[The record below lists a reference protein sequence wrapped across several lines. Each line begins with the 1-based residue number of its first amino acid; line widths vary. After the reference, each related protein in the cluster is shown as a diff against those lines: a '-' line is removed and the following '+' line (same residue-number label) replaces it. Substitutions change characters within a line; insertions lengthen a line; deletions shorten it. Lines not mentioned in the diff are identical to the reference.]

1 MNVHIATVYEGKK
14 PYEKKKDD
22 NIEGPSQCYTCGES
36 FDSQILV
43 KEHLIEKHKSS
54 RNEHYGKIRS
64 HQCHVCKAMFESEEK
79 KSYHRCILN
88 SKSEQTSDQVLKRKN
103 IPKNSSESNKKE
115 QKKIACKKYA
125 AHPSTCQI
133 FSQLDFGL
141 YWGWIEAGPKLFDI
155 IWSLRG

>member
-1 MNVHIATVYEGKK
+1 MNVHIATVYEEKK
-14 PYEKKKDD
+14 AYKKKKDD
-22 NIEGPSQCYTCGES
+22 NIEGPSQCYICGES

-88 SKSEQTSDQVLKRKN
+88 SKSEQTSDQVLKRKKRRN
-103 IPKNSSESNKKE
+103 IPKNSSESNKNE
-115 QKKIACKKYA
+115 PEYFACKKCSKHYNDRA
-125 AHPSTCQI
+125 NLRRHFRVSRACI
-133 FSQLDFGL
+133 FDLKEFS
-141 YWGWIEAGPKLFDI
+141 
-155 IWSLRG
+155 

>member
-14 PYEKKKDD
+14 PYKKKKDD
-22 NIEGPSQCYTCGES
+22 NIEGPFQCYICGES

-54 RNEHYGKIRS
+54 RKEHYGKIRS

-88 SKSEQTSDQVLKRKN
+88 SKSEQTSDQVLKRKKGATFQR
-103 IPKNSSESNKKE
+103 IPQNPIKK
-115 QKKIACKKYA
+115 KKKSLHAKYVA
-125 AHPSTCQI
+125 
-133 FSQLDFGL
+133 
-141 YWGWIEAGPKLFDI
+141 KI
-155 IWSLRG
+155 IMIRQT

>member
-22 NIEGPSQCYTCGES
+22 NIEGPSQCYICGES

-54 RNEHYGKIRS
+54 RKEHYGKIRS

-79 KSYHRCILN
+79 KSYHRCRLN
-88 SKSEQTSDQVLKRKN
+88 SKSEQTSDQVLKRK
-103 IPKNSSESNKKE
+103 KKGQHSKE
-115 QKKIACKKYA
+115 
-125 AHPSTCQI
+125 
-133 FSQLDFGL
+133 F
-141 YWGWIEAGPKLFDI
+141 
-155 IWSLRG
+155 LRIQ

>member
-14 PYEKKKDD
+14 PYKKKKDD
-22 NIEGPSQCYTCGES
+22 NIEGPFQCYICGES

-54 RNEHYGKIRS
+54 RKEHYGKIRS

-88 SKSEQTSDQVLKRKN
+88 SKSEQTSDQVLKRKKRGN

-115 QKKIACKKYA
+115 KKVCM
-125 AHPSTCQI
+125 QNM
-133 FSQLDFGL
+133 
-141 YWGWIEAGPKLFDI
+141 
-155 IWSLRG
+155 

>member
-14 PYEKKKDD
+14 PYKKKKDD
-22 NIEGPSQCYTCGES
+22 NIEGPFQCYICGES

-54 RNEHYGKIRS
+54 RKEHYGKIRS

-79 KSYHRCILN
+79 KSYHRCRLN
-88 SKSEQTSDQVLKRKN
+88 SKSEQTSDQVLKRKKRGN

-115 QKKIACKKYA
+115 KKVCM
-125 AHPSTCQI
+125 QNM
-133 FSQLDFGL
+133 
-141 YWGWIEAGPKLFDI
+141 
-155 IWSLRG
+155 

>member
-14 PYEKKKDD
+14 PYKKKKDD
-22 NIEGPSQCYTCGES
+22 NIEGPFQCYICGES

-88 SKSEQTSDQVLKRKN
+88 SKSEQTSDQVLKRKKRGN

-115 QKKIACKKYA
+115 KKSLHAKYVA
-125 AHPSTCQI
+125 
-133 FSQLDFGL
+133 
-141 YWGWIEAGPKLFDI
+141 KI
-155 IWSLRG
+155 IMIRQT